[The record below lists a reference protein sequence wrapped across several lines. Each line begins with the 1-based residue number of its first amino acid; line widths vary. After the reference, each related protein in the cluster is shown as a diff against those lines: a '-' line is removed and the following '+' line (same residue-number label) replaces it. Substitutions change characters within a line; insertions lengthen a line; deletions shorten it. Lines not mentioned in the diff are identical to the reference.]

1 MKKRILMSAALMITL
16 ATLTGCGSKKT
27 LTCTQTTSDSG
38 FANSDKVVYKFEKDK
53 VSSAKQTS
61 SITVEGDYAQYIEDY
76 KKSAQEAVDSYNKL
90 DGISAKVETGTNKIS
105 VIVEM
110 TPSKMSESD
119 YTLYSMGENYDSM
132 KAKLTEQGYTCK

>member
-1 MKKRILMSAALMITL
+1 MKKKILMSAALMITL

-27 LTCTQTTSDSG
+27 LTCTQKTSDSG
-38 FANSDKVVYKFEKDK
+38 FTNDDKVVYTFEKDK
-53 VSSAKQTS
+53 VVSSKQTS
-61 SITVEGDYAQYIEDY
+61 SIIVEGDYVQYIDDY
-76 KKSAQEAVDSYNKL
+76 KKSAQTAVDEYNKL
-90 DGISAKVETGTNKIS
+90 NGISAKVEEGKNKIS

>member
-27 LTCTQTTSDSG
+27 LTCTQKTSDSG
-38 FANSDKVVYKFEKDK
+38 FTNDDKVVYTFEKDK
-53 VSSAKQTS
+53 VTSSKQTS

-76 KKSAQEAVDSYNKL
+76 KKSAQEAVDGYNKL
-90 DGISAKVETGTNKIS
+90 DGISAKVEEGKNKIS

-119 YTLYSMGENYDSM
+119 FKLYSMGENYDSM
-132 KAKLTEQGYTCK
+132 KVKLTDQGYTCK

>member
-27 LTCTQTTSDSG
+27 LTCTQKTSDSG
-38 FANSDKVVYKFEKDK
+38 FTNDDKVVYTFEKDK
-53 VSSAKQTS
+53 VTSSKQTS

-76 KKSAQEAVDSYNKL
+76 KKSAQEAVDGYNKL
-90 DGISAKVETGTNKIS
+90 DGISAKVEEGKNKIS
-105 VIVEM
+105 VVVEM

-119 YTLYSMGENYDSM
+119 FKLYSMGENYDSM
-132 KAKLTEQGYTCK
+132 KVKLTDQGYTCK